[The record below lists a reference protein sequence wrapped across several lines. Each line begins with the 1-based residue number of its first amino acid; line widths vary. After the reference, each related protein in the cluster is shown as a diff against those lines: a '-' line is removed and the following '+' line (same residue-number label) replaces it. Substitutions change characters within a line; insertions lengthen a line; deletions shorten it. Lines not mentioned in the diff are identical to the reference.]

1 MTSYKASIYL
11 NHLSKLPEYK
21 KIFSLVDQLHA
32 NQLVFSNVVSP
43 HLAKYCS
50 LGQISNGKL
59 TIMVVYGAVAS
70 KLKQMTPSLLSKLNE
85 LGWEVTSIQ
94 IFVQA
99 HFYIENKNL
108 LASKERANNKIELS
122 ATGKKCLI
130 QLAATLPD
138 SELKSTIQSFVKKH
152 SID

>member
-21 KIFSLVDQLHA
+21 KIFSLIHQLHA
-32 NQLVFSNVVSP
+32 NQLVFSNIVPP
-43 HLAKYCS
+43 HMAKYCN

-59 TIMVVYGAVAS
+59 TIMVVNGAVAS
-70 KLKQMTPSLLSKLNE
+70 KLKQMTPSLLYKLKE

-99 HFYIENKNL
+99 HFYFKNKNL
-108 LASKERANNKIELS
+108 LASKEHTNKKIELS
-122 ATGKKCLI
+122 STGKECLI
-130 QLAATLPD
+130 KLAATLPD
-138 SELKSTIQSFVKKH
+138 SELKSTIQSFVKKY
-152 SID
+152 SVD